1 MSRSKCDT
9 CLTLARRGGTVKIR
23 IGTSGW
29 HYADWQGRFY
39 PEKLPKNKW
48 FEYYAQNFNT
58 VEVNNTFYHQPKE
71 QTFQNWCEQAPKKF
85 LFTVKANRFITHI
98 KRLKDPKE
106 PLERFFKGVLLL
118 NGNLGPVLYQLPP
131 GFQKDLDRLESFLKV
146 LRNVILNGA
155 QRSEESLPPLPVSS
169 PAFGGLR
176 MTESVFE
183 FRHKSWFSKDV
194 YDLLREF
201 NAGFCI
207 HDMSG
212 MKVPRV
218 ITSDVIYV
226 RFHGPTGR
234 YQGNYSKSAL
244 QDWACW
250 IKDNLTGKNAVFAYF
265 NNDYNAYAI
274 GNAKTLRGQLQDS

>member
-1 MSRSKCDT
+1 MGKTECD
-9 CLTLARRGGTVKIR
+9 IR

-39 PEKLPKNKW
+39 PKKLPKNKW
-48 FEYYAQNFNT
+48 FEFYAKDFDT
-58 VEVNNTFYHQPKE
+58 VEINNTFYHQPKE
-71 QTFQNWCEQAPKKF
+71 QTFQNWRKQAPKNF

-98 KRLKDPKE
+98 KRLKEPEE

-118 NGNLGPVLYQLPP
+118 KENLGPILYQLPP
-131 GFQKDLDRLESFLKV
+131 GLHKDLNRLKSFLEV
-146 LRNVILNGA
+146 LRNVILNEA
-155 QRSEESLPPLPVSS
+155 QRSEESLSRLPDSS

-183 FRHKSWFSKDV
+183 FRHKSWFSEDTC
-194 YDLLREF
+194 DLLRKF
-201 NAGFCI
+201 NTGFCI
-207 HDMSG
+207 HDMPG

-218 ITSDVIYV
+218 VTCDIIYV

-234 YQGNYSKSAL
+234 YQGNYSRAAL
-244 QDWACW
+244 QGWAKW
-250 IKDNLTGKNAVFAYF
+250 IKDNLKGKKAVFAYF

-274 GNAKTLRGQLQDS
+274 NNAKTLKKQLQNP

>member
-1 MSRSKCDT
+1 MSRSKCD
-9 CLTLARRGGTVKIR
+9 IR
-23 IGTSGW
+23 VGTSGW

-48 FEYYAQNFNT
+48 FECYAKDFDT

-71 QTFQNWCEQAPKKF
+71 QTFQNWRKQAPKNF

-98 KRLKDPKE
+98 KRLKDAKE
-106 PLERFFKGVLLL
+106 PLERFFKGALLL
-118 NGNLGPVLYQLPP
+118 KENLGPVLYQLPP
-131 GFQKDLDRLESFLKV
+131 GFHKDLDRLESFLEV
-146 LRNVILNGA
+146 LPKKLIA
-155 QRSEESLPPLPVSS
+155 
-169 PAFGGLR
+169 
-176 MTESVFE
+176 VFE
-183 FRHKSWFSKDV
+183 FRHKSWFSQDV

-207 HDMSG
+207 HDMPG
-212 MKVPRV
+212 MEVPRIV
-218 ITSDVIYV
+218 TSDVIYV

-244 QDWACW
+244 QDWAKW
-250 IKDNLTGKNAVFAYF
+250 IGQNMKGKKAVFAYF

-274 GNAKTLRGQLQDS
+274 GNAKTLKEQLQDS